1 MALKRNRQTEAEI
14 NLASF
19 SDIAF
24 LLIIFF
30 ILTTQFVKPAG
41 NNMAIP
47 SGSTD
52 PSKKQEKYLTIN
64 LSADK
69 ILWDGKDEM
78 SLEELRRRLLQ
89 ENFKD
94 KPPEQRVIILDAGR
108 DVPYQRYFE
117 VVTAIAK
124 ADGVLALIEH
134 EEKPAAGST
143 PRPAG
148 EAAEGNQ

>member
-1 MALKRNRQTEAEI
+1 MALKRSRQTEAEI
-14 NLASF
+14 NVASF

-41 NNMAIP
+41 NNMSIP

-64 LSADK
+64 LSAEK

-78 SLEELRRRLLQ
+78 SLDDLRRRLLQ
-89 ENFKD
+89 ENLKE

-108 DVPYQRYFE
+108 DVAYQRYFE
-117 VVTAIAK
+117 VVTAIAN

-134 EEKPAAGST
+134 EEKQAGGAASPSSAGGEEA
-143 PRPAG
+143 RP
-148 EAAEGNQ
+148 